1 MHALKD
7 AELINTVALPA
18 AAATATTEPF
28 NLIQKPPHECHF
40 EVELT
45 LPALPSLADTKKAT
59 VTLEDSADGITF
71 TAIAALAS
79 LEVIGAGGA
88 GAANITRKV
97 RLPSDARQYI
107 RAKVAVEAAG
117 GNNTAKSLTMALVF

>member
-7 AELINTVALPA
+7 AELIRTVALPA
-18 AAATATTEPF
+18 AAVTATTEPF

-45 LPALPSLADTKKAT
+45 LPSLPSLADTKKAT
-59 VTLEDSADGITF
+59 VTLEDSADGTTF
-71 TAIAALAS
+71 APIAALAS
-79 LEVIGAGGA
+79 LEVTGVGGA
-88 GAANITRKV
+88 GASTVTRKV
-97 RLPSDARQYI
+97 RLPSDVRQYI

>member
-28 NLIQKPPHECHF
+28 NLTQKPPHECHF

-45 LPALPSLADTKKAT
+45 LQALPSLADTKKAT
-59 VTLEDSADGITF
+59 VTLEDSVDGITF
-71 TAIAALAS
+71 AAIAALAS

-88 GAANITRKV
+88 GAATITRKV
-97 RLPSDARQYI
+97 RLPSDVRQYI

>member
-7 AELINTVALPA
+7 AELIRTVALPA

-40 EVELT
+40 EVELS

-59 VTLEDSADGITF
+59 VTLEDSEDGITF
-71 TAIAALAS
+71 AAIAALAS
-79 LEVIGAGGA
+79 LEVTGGGGA
-88 GAANITRKV
+88 GASTVTRKV
-97 RLPSDARQYI
+97 RLPSDVRQYI
-107 RAKVAVEAAG
+107 RAKVALEAAG

>member
-59 VTLEDSADGITF
+59 VTLEESADGITF

-88 GAANITRKV
+88 GAATITRKV
-97 RLPSDARQYI
+97 RLPSDVRQYI

-117 GNNTAKSLTMALVF
+117 GNNTAKLLTMALVF

>member
-28 NLIQKPPHECHF
+28 NLTQKPPHECHF

-71 TAIAALAS
+71 AAIAALAS

-88 GAANITRKV
+88 GASTVTRKV
-97 RLPSDARQYI
+97 RLSSDVRQYI

>member
-28 NLIQKPPHECHF
+28 NLTQKPPHECHF

-71 TAIAALAS
+71 ANIAALAS

-88 GAANITRKV
+88 GAATITRKV

>member
-7 AELINTVALPA
+7 AELIRTVALPA
-18 AAATATTEPF
+18 AATTATTDPF

-40 EVELT
+40 EVELA

-59 VTLEDSADGITF
+59 ITLEDSEDGITF
-71 TAIAALAS
+71 ATIAALATM
-79 LEVIGAGGA
+79 EVTGVGGA
-88 GAANITRKV
+88 GAAAAIRKV
-97 RLPSDARQYI
+97 RLPSDVRQYI
-107 RAKVAVEAAG
+107 RAKVAVDAAG

>member
-7 AELINTVALPA
+7 AELIRTVALPA

-45 LPALPSLADTKKAT
+45 LPSLPSLADTKKAT
-59 VTLEDSADGITF
+59 VTLEDSEDGITF
-71 TAIAALAS
+71 AAIVALAS
-79 LEVIGAGGA
+79 LEVTGAGGA
-88 GAANITRKV
+88 GASTVTRKV
-97 RLPSDARQYI
+97 RLPSDVRQYI

>member
-7 AELINTVALPA
+7 AELIRTVALPA

-45 LPALPSLADTKKAT
+45 LPALPLLADTKKAT

-71 TAIAALAS
+71 AAIAALAS

-88 GAANITRKV
+88 GAVTITRKV
-97 RLPSDARQYI
+97 RLPSDVRQYI

>member
-7 AELINTVALPA
+7 AELIRTVALPA

-28 NLIQKPPHECHF
+28 NLTQKPPHECHF

-59 VTLEDSADGITF
+59 VTLEDSEDGITF
-71 TAIAALAS
+71 AAIAALAS

-88 GAANITRKV
+88 GASTVTRKV
-97 RLPSDARQYI
+97 RLPSDVRQYI

-117 GNNTAKSLTMALVF
+117 GNNTAKSFTMALVF

>member
-7 AELINTVALPA
+7 AELIHTVALPA
-18 AAATATTEPF
+18 AAATATTDPF

-40 EVELT
+40 EVELA

-59 VTLEDSADGITF
+59 VTLEDSEDDTTF
-71 TAIAALAS
+71 ATIAALAS

-88 GAANITRKV
+88 GASTITRKV
-97 RLPSDARQYI
+97 RLPSDVRQYI

>member
-71 TAIAALAS
+71 ASIAALSS

-88 GAANITRKV
+88 GAATITRKV
-97 RLPSDARQYI
+97 RLPSDVRQYI

>member
-1 MHALKD
+1 
-7 AELINTVALPA
+7 
-18 AAATATTEPF
+18 
-28 NLIQKPPHECHF
+28 
-40 EVELT
+40 
-45 LPALPSLADTKKAT
+45 

-71 TAIAALAS
+71 ANIAALAS

-88 GAANITRKV
+88 GAATITRKV
-97 RLPSDARQYI
+97 RLPSDVRQYI

>member
-7 AELINTVALPA
+7 AELIRTVALPA
-18 AAATATTEPF
+18 AAATATTDPF

-40 EVELT
+40 EVELS

-59 VTLEDSADGITF
+59 VTLEDSEDGITF
-71 TAIAALAS
+71 ATIAALAS
-79 LEVIGAGGA
+79 MEVTGAGGA
-88 GAANITRKV
+88 GAAAVIRKV
-97 RLPSDARQYI
+97 RLPSDVRQYI

>member
-71 TAIAALAS
+71 AAIAALAS

-88 GAANITRKV
+88 GAATINRKV
-97 RLPSDARQYI
+97 RLPSDVRQYI
-107 RAKVAVEAAG
+107 RAKIVVEAAG